1 MVMKELPTLVLER
14 IETYAKTKKFSDA
27 KTKKLIEIVSNRYNN
42 SLVTPGDAIG
52 LIAAQSIGEPGT
64 QLTLRTKHYA
74 GSLEVSVGQG
84 IQRVIEI
91 VDGRLSSKYPS
102 MKIYLKSELIKNEK
116 KVKAFASNLVDI
128 KIEDIGSFEENF
140 ENKSLSFIMD
150 EDKVDEAGIN
160 KETIMD
166 LVYDKI
172 DEIYTSK
179 RFGDNKKKINFAF
192 DSSTPL
198 YTIRKAVL
206 KWKSIPLFGVKH
218 IEKAVVTQAGDEF
231 IITTRGTNLAEIL
244 KFEEVDSLRTI
255 TNDVVE
261 INKVLGIEAG
271 RQAIVN
277 ELSNTFISN
286 SIDINIRHIYILAD
300 LMTFGGRVKGIVR
313 TGITGEKTSPFARAA
328 FEETVKHILSA
339 AFYHE
344 TERLTG
350 ITENLI
356 VGQPISAGTLSGFHR
371 LPVRCTLLNSPCRV
385 PFYQQR
391 RFQRRYI
398 RPVCIRN

>member
-1 MVMKELPTLVLER
+1 MRELPKLVLDR

-27 KTKKLIEIVSNRYNN
+27 KRKKLIEIVNNRYNN

-74 GSLEVSVGQG
+74 GSLDVSVGQG

-102 MKIYLKSELIKNEK
+102 MKIYLKPELIKNEK
-116 KVKAFASNLVDI
+116 KVKSFASNLVDI
-128 KIEDIGSFEENF
+128 KIQDVGNFDENF
-140 ENKSLSFIMD
+140 ENKSLSYIIDD
-150 EDKVDEAGIN
+150 EKVDEAGIN
-160 KETIMD
+160 KETIID
-166 LVYDKI
+166 LIYDKI

-179 RFGDNKKKINFAF
+179 RFGDSKKKINFAF
-192 DSSTPL
+192 DASTPL

-206 KWKSIPLFGVKH
+206 KWMNIPLYGVKH
-218 IEKAVVTQAGDEF
+218 IEKAVVTQIGDEF
-231 IITTRGTNLAEIL
+231 VITTRGTNLSEIL
-244 KFEEVDSLRTI
+244 KFEEVDQIRTI

-286 SIDINIRHIYILAD
+286 NIDINLRHIYILAD

-356 VGQPISAGTLSGFHR
+356 VGQPISAGTGLVK
-371 LPVRCTLLNSPCRV
+371 LTLDPKNLKKLIQANEEE
-385 PFYQQR
+385 
-391 RFQRRYI
+391 
-398 RPVCIRN
+398 

>member
-1 MVMKELPTLVLER
+1 MVMRELPTLVLER
-14 IETYAKTKKFSDA
+14 IENYAKTKKYSDA
-27 KTKKLIEIVSNRYNN
+27 KRKKLVEIVSNRYNN
-42 SLVTPGDAIG
+42 ALVTPGDAIG

-102 MKIYLKSELIKNEK
+102 MKIYLKPELIKNEK
-116 KVKAFASNLVDI
+116 KVKAFASSLVDI
-128 KIEDIGSFEENF
+128 KVEDVGNFEENF

-192 DSSTPL
+192 DSTTPL

-218 IEKAVVTQAGDEF
+218 IDKVVVTQVGEEF
-231 IITTRGTNLAEIL
+231 VITTRGTNLAEIL
-244 KFEEVDSLRTI
+244 KFEEVDSLRSI
-255 TNDVVE
+255 TDDVVE

-277 ELSNTFISN
+277 ELSNTFSSN

-356 VGQPISAGTLSGFHR
+356 VGQPISAGTGLVK
-371 LPVRCTLLNSPCRV
+371 LTLDPKNLKKMIQANEEE
-385 PFYQQR
+385 
-391 RFQRRYI
+391 
-398 RPVCIRN
+398 

>member
-1 MVMKELPTLVLER
+1 MREIPELVLER
-14 IETYAKTKKFSDA
+14 VETYAKLNKFSDS
-27 KTKKLIEIVSNRYNN
+27 KRKKLIEIVNNRYNN
-42 SLVTPGDAIG
+42 ALVTPGDAIG

-91 VDGRLSSKYPS
+91 VDGRLTAKYPS
-102 MKIYLKSELIKNEK
+102 MKIYLKPELAKIEK
-116 KVKAFASNLVDI
+116 KVKTFAGTLIDI
-128 KIEDIGSFEENF
+128 KVEDIGKFEENF
-140 ENKSLSFIMD
+140 DNKSVTFALD
-150 EDKVDEAGIN
+150 EEKVDELLVD

-172 DEIYTSK
+172 DEVYNSK
-179 RFGDNKKKINFAF
+179 RFSDAKKKINFAF
-192 DSSTPL
+192 DATTPL
-198 YTIRKAVL
+198 YNIRKAVL
-206 KWKSIPLFGVKH
+206 KWKSIPLYGVKH
-218 IEKAVVTQAGDEF
+218 IEKVVVAQQNGEF
-231 IITTRGTNLAEIL
+231 VITTRGTNLAEVL
-244 KFEEVDSLRTI
+244 KFEEVDSLRTT
-255 TNDVVE
+255 TNDIVE
-261 INKVLGIEAG
+261 INKILGIEAA
-271 RQAIVN
+271 RNSIVN
-277 ELSNTFISN
+277 ELAYTFDSNG
-286 SIDINIRHIYILAD
+286 IDINRRHIFILAD

-356 VGQPISAGTLSGFHR
+356 VGLPISAGTGLVK
-371 LPVRCTLLNSPCRV
+371 LTLDPKNLKKMMEA
-385 PFYQQR
+385 QEEEK
-391 RFQRRYI
+391 
-398 RPVCIRN
+398 

>member
-1 MVMKELPTLVLER
+1 MVMRELPNLVLER
-14 IETYAKTKKFSDA
+14 IEAYAKTKKYSDA
-27 KTKKLIEIVSNRYNN
+27 KRKKLIEIVSNRYNN

-91 VDGRLSSKYPS
+91 VDGRLSSKFPS
-102 MKIYLKSELIKNEK
+102 MKIYLKPEFIKNEK
-116 KVKAFASNLVDI
+116 KVKSFASNLVDV
-128 KIEDIGSFEENF
+128 KIGDIGIFDENF
-140 ENKSLSFIMD
+140 ENKSLIYVLD
-150 EDKVDEAGIN
+150 EEKVEEAGIN

-172 DEIYTSK
+172 DEIYNTK
-179 RFGDNKKKINFAF
+179 RFGDNKKKIHFSF

-198 YTIRKAVL
+198 YTIRKGVI
-206 KWKSIPLFGVKH
+206 KWKSIPLFGAKH
-218 IEKAVVTQAGDEF
+218 IDKVVVTQIKDEF
-231 IITTRGTNLAEIL
+231 VIITRGTNLADVL
-244 KFEEVDSLRTI
+244 KYEEVDSLRTI
-255 TNDVVE
+255 TNDIVE
-261 INKVLGIEAG
+261 TNKVLGIEAA
-271 RQAIVN
+271 RNAIVN
-277 ELSNTFISN
+277 ELLETFESN
-286 SIDINIRHIYILAD
+286 SIDINKRHIFILAD

-356 VGQPISAGTLSGFHR
+356 VGQPISAGTGLVK
-371 LPVRCTLLNSPCRV
+371 LTLDPKNLKKMM
-385 PFYQQR
+385 QATDEE
-391 RFQRRYI
+391 
-398 RPVCIRN
+398 

>member
-1 MVMKELPTLVLER
+1 MRELPTLVLER
-14 IETYAKTKKFSDA
+14 IEAYAKTKKFSDA
-27 KTKKLIEIVSNRYNN
+27 KRKKLVEIVSNRYNN
-42 SLVTPGDAIG
+42 ALVTPGDAIG

-116 KVKAFASNLVDI
+116 KVKAFASSLVDI
-128 KIEDIGSFEENF
+128 KVEDVGNFEENF
-140 ENKSLSFIMD
+140 ENKSLSFILD

-172 DEIYTSK
+172 DEIYSSK

-192 DSSTPL
+192 DSTTPL
-198 YTIRKAVL
+198 YTIRKGVL

-218 IEKAVVTQAGDEF
+218 IDKVVVTQVGDEF
-231 IITTRGTNLAEIL
+231 VIITRGTNLSEIL
-244 KFEEVDSLRTI
+244 KFEEVDSLRSI

-277 ELSNTFISN
+277 ELSSTFSSN
-286 SIDINIRHIYILAD
+286 SIDINLRHIFVLAD

-356 VGQPISAGTLSGFHR
+356 VGQPISAGTGLVK
-371 LPVRCTLLNSPCRV
+371 LTLDPKNLKKMIQANEEE
-385 PFYQQR
+385 
-391 RFQRRYI
+391 
-398 RPVCIRN
+398 

>member
-1 MVMKELPTLVLER
+1 MRELPTLVLER
-14 IETYAKTKKFSDA
+14 IENYAKTKKYSDA
-27 KTKKLIEIVSNRYNN
+27 KRKKLVEIVSNRYNN
-42 SLVTPGDAIG
+42 ALVTPGDAIG

-102 MKIYLKSELIKNEK
+102 MKIYLKPELIKNEK
-116 KVKAFASNLVDI
+116 KVKAFASSLVDI
-128 KIEDIGSFEENF
+128 KVEDVGNFEENF
-140 ENKSLSFIMD
+140 ENKSLSFILD
-150 EDKVDEAGIN
+150 EDKVEEAGIN

-172 DEIYTSK
+172 DEIYSSK

-192 DSSTPL
+192 DSTTPL
-198 YTIRKAVL
+198 YTIRKGVL

-218 IEKAVVTQAGDEF
+218 IDKVVVTQVGDEF
-231 IITTRGTNLAEIL
+231 VIITRGTNLSEIL
-244 KFEEVDSLRTI
+244 KFEEVDSLRSI

-277 ELSNTFISN
+277 ELSSTFSSN
-286 SIDINIRHIYILAD
+286 SIDINLRHIFVLAD

-356 VGQPISAGTLSGFHR
+356 VGQPISAGTGLVK
-371 LPVRCTLLNSPCRV
+371 LTLDPKNLKKMIQANEEE
-385 PFYQQR
+385 
-391 RFQRRYI
+391 
-398 RPVCIRN
+398 